1 MLDADIFLKCIS
13 RLIAFCRNGKAVTL
27 ELFKAYGFLVCKRM
41 VLPHYHGKLVTE
53 EIAGLDLIIWLVR
66 FESQHKVHLPVAE
79 HLHKFR
85 HVPVEYIQFDARI
98 LLDEILHG
106 LRKYLAER
114 VCYAD
119 VEFAC
124 KQLLEVIHLC
134 LAGFGVLKGLYRKGQ
149 EHGPAFSEG
158 CRVGVT
164 LEKDCTEFVL
174 QRLYLLRKR
183 ALADIQAAR
192 SLREIQSLSR
202 PDKKFQLFDFHDDS
216 PFQCFLFILQSYIF
230 VVNITSMEHSS
241 KERSIIWLEST
252 DSTNDELRRRLD
264 QSGDLA
270 IIAAERQS
278 AGRGQG
284 DHTWHSEPGRNLT
297 FSVLLRHR
305 CLKASDALAVTSIMA
320 LGIRDYLHTKGIE
333 PWIKWPNDIWVGEK
347 KICGILVENSMRAG
361 KIDFSIVGVGLDVN
375 QTDWPADLP
384 NPVSLKDLTGLEY
397 DTHEELK
404 QLFDALAR
412 RSTQVSTPEGTAAI
426 IDEFSA
432 VVVRLDRTDSNN
444 NR

>member
-1 MLDADIFLKCIS
+1 
-13 RLIAFCRNGKAVTL
+13 
-27 ELFKAYGFLVCKRM
+27 M
-41 VLPHYHGKLVTE
+41 VLTHYHGELVTE
-53 EIAGLDLIIWLVR
+53 EIARLDFIIWLVR
-66 FESQHKVHLPVAE
+66 LEGQHQVDIPVTE
-79 HLHKFR
+79 HLHQFS
-85 HVPVEYIQFDARI
+85 HIPVEDIQLDARV
-98 LLDEILHG
+98 LLDKILHG
-106 LRKYLAER
+106 LCKDLAER
-114 VCYAD
+114 VCYAY
-119 VEFAC
+119 VEFSG
-124 KQLLEVIHLC
+124 QQFLEVIHLC
-134 LAGFGVLKGLYRKGQ
+134 PAGFGILKGLYCKGQ
-149 EHGPAFSEG
+149 KHGPAFSEG
-158 CRVGVT
+158 SRVGVA
-164 LEKDCTEFVL
+164 LEKNCTELVL
-174 QRLYLLRKR
+174 QRFYLLRKR
-183 ALADIQAAR
+183 ALADIQAAG
-192 SLREIQSLSR
+192 SLGEIQSLSR
-202 PDKKFQLFDFHDDS
+202 PDEIFQLFDFHDES

-297 FSVLLRHR
+297 FSVLLRHS

-320 LGIRDYLHTKGIE
+320 LGIRDYLHTKGIG

-347 KICGILVENSMRAG
+347 KICGILVENSIRAG

-384 NPVSLKDLTGLEY
+384 NPVSLKDLTGQEY

-404 QLFDALAR
+404 QLFDAIAR
-412 RSTQVSTPEGTAAI
+412 RSTQASTPEGTAAI
-426 IDEFSA
+426 IDEFNK
-432 VVVRLDRTDSNN
+432 VVVRLDLIDSNN